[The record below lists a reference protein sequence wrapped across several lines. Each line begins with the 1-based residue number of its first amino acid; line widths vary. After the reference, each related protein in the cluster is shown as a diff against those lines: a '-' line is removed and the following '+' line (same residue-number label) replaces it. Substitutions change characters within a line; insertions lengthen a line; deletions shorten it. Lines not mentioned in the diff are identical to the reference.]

1 MTCVFVK
8 QSLGPFHCGRDGL
21 HCTLHPFRHPLS
33 RSYGASLPSS
43 FSIILSRTLGFSPRL
58 PVSDCDTDIQCT
70 PLEAFLGSPLKQLA
84 WPVKAA
90 HPAVSRFLNK
100 EVGRICLPNNLPT
113 ATGIHQ
119 PDASIVCVPP
129 SVVTHIIRSGNVC
142 PVSISYAIWP
152 RLRDRLTLGR
162 RTLPRKS

>member
-1 MTCVFVK
+1 LTCVFVK
-8 QSLGPFHCGRDGL
+8 QSLGPFHCGQGGL
-21 HCTLHPFRHPLS
+21 HCTLHPLWHPLS

-58 PVSDCDTDIQCT
+58 PVSDYDTVKKYT
-70 PLEAFLGSPLKQLA
+70 PLEAFLGSTSKQLT

-90 HPAVSRFLNK
+90 YPAVSRILNK
-100 EVGRICLPNNLPT
+100 EAGRICLPNILPT
-113 ATGIHQ
+113 ATGIHR
-119 PDASIVCVPP
+119 PDASILCVPP
-129 SVVTHIIRSGNVC
+129 SVITHISWSRNIHL
-142 PVSISYAIWP
+142 VSISYAVWP

>member
-1 MTCVFVK
+1 LTCVFVK

-21 HCTLHPFRHPLS
+21 RCTLHPFRHPLS

-58 PVSDCDTDIQCT
+58 PVSDCDTVRIHT
-70 PLEAFLGSPLKQLA
+70 PLEAFLGSPLKQLT
-84 WPVKAA
+84 WPVRAA
-90 HPAVSRFLNK
+90 YPARSRVN
-100 EVGRICLPNNLPT
+100 VRRICLPHTLLP

-119 PDASIVCVPP
+119 PDASIICVPP
-129 SVVTHIIRSGNVC
+129 SVVTHVSWSRNIGL
-142 PVSISYAIWP
+142 VSISYAIWP
-152 RLRDRLTLGR
+152 RLRGRLTLGR

>member
-8 QSLGPFHCGRDGL
+8 QSLGPFHCGLYRL
-21 HCTLHPFRHPLS
+21 HCTLHPQRHPLS

-58 PVSDCDTDIQCT
+58 PVSDYDTVKKWT
-70 PLEAFLGSPLKQLA
+70 PLEAFLGSHSKQLA

-90 HPAVSRFLNK
+90 HPAMSRFLIK

-119 PDASIVCVPP
+119 PDASSFCVPP
-129 SVVTHIIRSGNVC
+129 SVVTHISWSRNVDL
-142 PVSISYAIWP
+142 VSIDYAVWP